1 MKKLIFT
8 FIFASALTG
17 VNAQTETK
25 TEKKTTSQDFNKWSI
40 ELAGGFSSPQSGY
53 TLGSSIGG
61 IQYPTIDLGI
71 RYMINDIFGIKGD
84 VGYNVFKTTENV
96 VASDINSYNT
106 RYYRADLQGVANVGK
121 LLNFKSF
128 TSKLGLLG
136 HSGIGLGMVG
146 NIDSPDF
153 VGNFVVGLT
162 GQLKLSRKFALTADV
177 SNFLNLHQKYSLD
190 LKNKNLNEN
199 ASILNATI
207 GLTYYLGKSENHADW
222 VNIKDEAVSSLEKRV
237 ADLETMTNDSDKD
250 GVVDYLDTEP
260 NTITGVMVD
269 SKGRAID
276 LNKNNVPDELEKY
289 LERYALKSD
298 IKPAAAPVAATEDVI
313 KKLINE
319 GYISIYYDFNKSTP
333 ITESSNQI
341 SYILTYLRNNPS
353 ASADIIGHADEVGSS
368 KYNDQL
374 AKTRASKIKETLIKA
389 QVAASR
395 LNVVSEGEDKSV
407 DAKSEEAKKLVRR
420 VTFRVK

>member
-1 MKKLIFT
+1 
-8 FIFASALTG
+8 
-17 VNAQTETK
+17 
-25 TEKKTTSQDFNKWSI
+25 
-40 ELAGGFSSPQSGY
+40 
-53 TLGSSIGG
+53 
-61 IQYPTIDLGI
+61 
-71 RYMINDIFGIKGD
+71 
-84 VGYNVFKTTENV
+84 
-96 VASDINSYNT
+96 
-106 RYYRADLQGVANVGK
+106 
-121 LLNFKSF
+121 
-128 TSKLGLLG
+128 
-136 HSGIGLGMVG
+136 
-146 NIDSPDF
+146 
-153 VGNFVVGLT
+153 
-162 GQLKLSRKFALTADV
+162 
-177 SNFLNLHQKYSLD
+177 
-190 LKNKNLNEN
+190 
-199 ASILNATI
+199 
-207 GLTYYLGKSENHADW
+207 
-222 VNIKDEAVSSLEKRV
+222 
-237 ADLETMTNDSDKD
+237 MTNDSDKD

-269 SKGRAID
+269 PKGRAVD

-298 IKPAAAPVAATEDVI
+298 VKNSAPVTAATEDVI

-407 DAKSEEAKKLVRR
+407 DVKSEEAKKLVRR
-420 VTFRVK
+420 VTFKVK

>member
-1 MKKLIFT
+1 MK
-8 FIFASALTG
+8 
-17 VNAQTETK
+17 
-25 TEKKTTSQDFNKWSI
+25 D
-40 ELAGGFSSPQSGY
+40 
-53 TLGSSIGG
+53 
-61 IQYPTIDLGI
+61 
-71 RYMINDIFGIKGD
+71 
-84 VGYNVFKTTENV
+84 
-96 VASDINSYNT
+96 
-106 RYYRADLQGVANVGK
+106 
-121 LLNFKSF
+121 
-128 TSKLGLLG
+128 
-136 HSGIGLGMVG
+136 
-146 NIDSPDF
+146 
-153 VGNFVVGLT
+153 
-162 GQLKLSRKFALTADV
+162 
-177 SNFLNLHQKYSLD
+177 
-190 LKNKNLNEN
+190 KNLNQN

-237 ADLETMTNDSDKD
+237 ADLEKMTNDSDKD

-353 ASADIIGHADEVGSS
+353 ASVDIIGHADEVGSS

-420 VTFRVK
+420 VSFRVK